1 MHPRVPRLAA
11 LGLAVAGLVAGL
23 AVAVS
28 PPQAS
33 AATTICEKY
42 GSTKIQGGRYV
53 VQNNEWGASD
63 GQCISVSDTGF
74 AVTAGNHNVPTNGA
88 PASYPSIYAG
98 CHYGNC
104 SSGSGLPLQV
114 SRMGNV
120 TSSVSYTTAGG
131 YWDASY
137 DLWYD
142 ANPNQTGQN
151 TGAEIMI
158 WGSHQGPPQPVG
170 SRIGTASLA
179 GATWDVW
186 FGNIG
191 WNVISYVRQQ
201 TTNSLNVNVTEFTN
215 DAVRR
220 GYVQTSWYLTSAQ
233 FGFEPWQGGVG
244 LAVNSFSFSASGG
257 TNTSTSTTTTTT
269 TSSQNNGPASCR
281 ATHRVTNSWNSGF
294 TAEATIANTGSAQVS
309 NWRVTWNAP
318 SGVTVTSGWNATVS
332 QSGSTVTATAPS
344 WAPNLAPG
352 QSVTVGYQA
361 NGSSSAAPGGFTL
374 NGVACG

>member
-11 LGLAVAGLVAGL
+11 LGLAVAGVVAGL
-23 AVAVS
+23 ALAVS

-74 AVTAGNHNVPTNGA
+74 TITAGSHNVPTNGA
-88 PASYPSIYAG
+88 PAGYPSIYAG

-114 SRMGNV
+114 SRMGTV
-120 TSSVSYTTAGG
+120 SSNVSYTTAGG
-131 YWDASY
+131 YWNASY

-142 ANPNQTGQN
+142 PNPQQSGQN
-151 TGAEIMI
+151 AAELMI
-158 WGSHQGPPQPVG
+158 WGNHQGPPQPIG
-170 SRIGTASLA
+170 SKVGTASLA

-186 FGNIG
+186 IGNIG

-201 TTNSLNVNVTEFTN
+201 TTNSLNLNLTEFTN

-220 GYVQTSWYLTSAQ
+220 GQVQTSWYMTSAQ
-233 FGFEPWQGGVG
+233 FGFEPWQGGPG
-244 LAVNSFSFSASGG
+244 LAVNSFGFSASGG
-257 TNTSTSTTTTTT
+257 TNTSTTSTTT
-269 TSSQNNGPASCR
+269 SQNNGPGACR

-294 TAEATIANTGSAQVS
+294 TAEATITNTGSGSVP
-309 NWRVTWNAP
+309 NWRATWTAP
-318 SGVTVTSGWNATVS
+318 SGVAVTSGRNATVS
-332 QSGSTVTATAPS
+332 QSGSTVTAVAPS

-361 NGSSSAAPGGFTL
+361 TGSSSSAPSGFTL

>member
-11 LGLAVAGLVAGL
+11 LVAAVAGLVAGL
-23 AVAVS
+23 AIAVS
-28 PPQAS
+28 PPQAA

-53 VQNNEWGASD
+53 VQNNEWGAND

-74 AVTAGNHNVPTNGA
+74 TITAGNHNVPTNGA
-88 PASYPSIYAG
+88 PAGYPSIYAG

-104 SSGSGLPLQV
+104 SSNSGLPLQV
-114 SRMGNV
+114 SRMGTV
-120 TSSVSYTTAGG
+120 SSNVSYTTAGG
-131 YWDASY
+131 YWNAAY

-142 ANPNQTGQN
+142 PNPNQAGQN
-151 TGAEIMI
+151 AAELMI
-158 WGSHQGPPQPVG
+158 WGNHQGPIQPIG
-170 SRIGTASLA
+170 SRVGTASLA

-186 FGNIG
+186 IGNIG

-201 TTNSLNVNVTEFTN
+201 KTNSLNLNLTEFTN

-220 GYVQTSWYLTSAQ
+220 GQVQTGWYMTSAQ
-233 FGFEPWQGGVG
+233 FGFEPWQGGPG
-244 LAVNSFSFSASGG
+244 LAVNSFGFSASGG
-257 TNTSTSTTTTTT
+257 TNTSTTTTT
-269 TSSQNNGPASCR
+269 TSSQNNGPGSCR
-281 ATHRVTNSWNSGF
+281 ATHRVVNSWNGGF
-294 TAEATIANTGSAQVS
+294 TAEATITNTGSSQVS
-309 NWRVTWNAP
+309 NWRATWTAP

-332 QSGSTVTATAPS
+332 QSGSTVTAAAPS

-361 NGSSSAAPGGFTL
+361 NGSSSTAPSGFRL
-374 NGVACG
+374 NGVACS

>member
-1 MHPRVPRLAA
+1 MHPEFLRHRTPRLAA
-11 LGLAVAGLVAGL
+11 LGLAVAGLAAGL
-23 AVAVS
+23 AVAIS
-28 PPQAS
+28 PPQAA

-53 VQNNEWGASD
+53 VQNNEWGAND

-74 AVTAGNHNVPTNGA
+74 TITAGNHNVPTNGA
-88 PASYPSIYAG
+88 PAGYPSIYAG

-114 SRMGNV
+114 SRMGSV
-120 TSSVSYTTAGG
+120 TSSTSYTTASGS
-131 YWDASY
+131 WNASY

-142 ANPNQTGQN
+142 PNPNQSGQN
-151 TGAEIMI
+151 AAELMI
-158 WGSHQGPPQPVG
+158 WGNHQGPIQPIG
-170 SRIGTASLA
+170 SRVGTATLA

-186 FGNIG
+186 IGNPG

-201 TTNSLNVNVTEFTN
+201 KTTSLSLNLTEFTN

-220 GYVQTSWYLTSAQ
+220 GQVQSSWYLTSAQ
-233 FGFEPWQGGVG
+233 FGFEPWQGGPG
-244 LAVNSFSFSASGG
+244 LAVNSFSFNASGG
-257 TNTSTSTTTTTT
+257 NNTTTTTT
-269 TSSQNNGPASCR
+269 TTGGGGPAACR
-281 ATHRVTNSWNSGF
+281 ATHRVVNSWNTGF
-294 TAEATIANTGSAQVS
+294 TAEATITNTASSPAS
-309 NWRVTWNAP
+309 NWRATWTAP
-318 SGVTVTSGWNATVS
+318 SGVTVTGGWNATVS

-361 NGSSSAAPGGFTL
+361 NGSSSAAPTGFTL
-374 NGVACG
+374 NGVACS

>member
-53 VQNNEWGASD
+53 VQNNEWGAND

-74 AVTAGNHNVPTNGA
+74 TITAGNHNVATNGA
-88 PASYPSIYAG
+88 PAGYPSIYAG

-104 SSGSGLPLQV
+104 SAGSGLPLQV
-114 SRMGNV
+114 SRMGTV
-120 TSSVSYTTAGG
+120 SSNVSYTTASG
-131 YWDASY
+131 YWNAAY

-142 ANPNQTGQN
+142 PNPQQSGQN
-151 TGAEIMI
+151 AAELMI
-158 WGSHQGPPQPVG
+158 WGNHQGPIQPIG
-170 SRIGTASLA
+170 SRVGTASLG

-186 FGNIG
+186 IGNIG

-201 TTNSLNVNVTEFTN
+201 KTNSLNLNLTEFTN

-220 GYVQTSWYLTSAQ
+220 GQVQTSWYMTSAQ
-233 FGFEPWQGGVG
+233 FGFEPWQGGPG
-244 LAVNSFSFSASGG
+244 LAVNSFGFSASGG
-257 TNTSTSTTTTTT
+257 TNTSTSTTTTT
-269 TSSQNNGPASCR
+269 SSQNNGPVSCR

-294 TAEATIANTGSAQVS
+294 TAEATITNTGSSSVA
-309 NWRVTWNAP
+309 NWRVTWQSP
-318 SGVTVTSGWNATVS
+318 VGVTVTSGWNATVS
-332 QSGSTVTATAPS
+332 QSGSTVTASAPS
-344 WAPNLAPG
+344 WAPTLAPG
-352 QSVTVGYQA
+352 QSVTIGYQA
-361 NGSSSAAPGGFTL
+361 TGSPSSAPTGFRV
-374 NGVACG
+374 NGVACS